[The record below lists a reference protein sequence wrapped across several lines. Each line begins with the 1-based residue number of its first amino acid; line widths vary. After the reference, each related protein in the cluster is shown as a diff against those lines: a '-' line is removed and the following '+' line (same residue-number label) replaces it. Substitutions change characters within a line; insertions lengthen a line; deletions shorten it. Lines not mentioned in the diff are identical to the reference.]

1 MILVLLG
8 TQNNSF
14 HRLLEEVE
22 KNIKD
27 KTINEEVIV
36 QAGYTKYQ
44 SDKMKIIDLM
54 SKEQLSKFQD
64 EASLIITHGGVGSI
78 VGSLKMN
85 KKIIA
90 VPRLKQYGE
99 HVNDHQK
106 QIVENFDKQGYIKGV
121 FDIKD
126 LKQALQDIESFTP
139 KKFESNTQSIINI
152 VENYIDTH

>member
-44 SDKMKIIDLM
+44 THRMRVIDLM
-54 SKEQLSKFQD
+54 SKEQF
-64 EASLIITHGGVGSI
+64 
-78 VGSLKMN
+78 
-85 KKIIA
+85 
-90 VPRLKQYGE
+90 
-99 HVNDHQK
+99 
-106 QIVENFDKQGYIKGV
+106 
-121 FDIKD
+121 
-126 LKQALQDIESFTP
+126 LQLQED
-139 KKFESNTQSIINI
+139 
-152 VENYIDTH
+152 DA